1 MWLDSRY
8 ACTETE
14 TETVGSSR
22 RSEAE
27 VMRQQG

>member
-8 ACTETE
+8 VCTE
-14 TETVGSSR
+14 TETVGGSR
-22 RSEAE
+22 GSEAE